1 MTRASVN
8 GTRMNRPGIIHTT
21 YISGQGRAVGSQ
33 SAVFRYLTYTPTT
46 YDQTV
51 VETTLSPEL
60 RVALDGYTLNTI
72 SLTNASTLAGQDS
85 RFFDTFTLTIQK
97 ILQETGDPLNPFVEF
112 GNPTDPNAPI
122 LEQAFPVALRTFD
135 GRQSTVQV
143 YLDDAMVS
151 HDGVSLNFDQGLF
164 ELINFDPTDNRM
176 NGFLSDYLRFDLSAM
191 GAGARPNLIS
201 PEGAGATAEAA
212 FFSGDAISLSATVG
226 ADNVYEVLTPLGHIA
241 GTWRNPTSQTPEF
254 GTYTLLEADPRILP
268 IPNAARITAL
278 QGIWRNYTDM
288 FLNLGSFQM
297 IALPN
302 REDSDDQ
309 DIVILQRNGGGQI
322 VNMYFGFVNYSS
334 GTFSAFPI
342 DQVDDGDASNELVG
356 VVSGFINA
364 SGATV
369 SASTPTRIR
378 GGDFTFASSPLP
390 SGFPASG
397 QFVVFRR

>member
-1 MTRASVN
+1 
-8 GTRMNRPGIIHTT
+8 MNRPGIIHTT
-21 YISGQGRAVGSQ
+21 YISGQGRAIGSQ
-33 SAVFRYLTYTPTT
+33 SAVFRYLTYTPGTFDGT
-46 YDQTV
+46 I
-51 VETTLSPEL
+51 VETTLSPEV

-72 SLTNASTLAGQDS
+72 SLTNASTLAGTDS

-97 ILQETGDPLNPFVEF
+97 ILQDVGGGSFVEF
-112 GNPTDPNAPI
+112 SNPTDPNAPI
-122 LEQAFPVALRTFD
+122 LEQSFPLALRTFD

-143 YLDDAMVS
+143 YIDDAMVS
-151 HDGVSLNFDQGLF
+151 HDGVSLNFDQALF
-164 ELINFDPTDNRM
+164 ELVNFDPTDNRF

-191 GAGARPNLIS
+191 GTSARPNLIS
-201 PEGAGATAEAA
+201 AQGAGATAEAA

-226 ADNVYEVLTPLGHIA
+226 PDKVYEVLTPLGHIA

-278 QGIWRNYTDM
+278 QGIWRNYTEM

-302 REDSDDQ
+302 TEDSGNQ

-322 VNMYFGFVNYSS
+322 VNMYFGFVNYTS

-356 VVSGFINA
+356 VVDGFINA

-369 SASTPTRIR
+369 SSGTPSRIR
-378 GGDFTFASSPLP
+378 GGNFTFASSPLP